1 MISFAEYAA
10 APFYPGCAAP
20 EVLKKCLAIIALVF
34 ITIINGLSVKAAQ
47 TMQIFFTVAKLC
59 LVAAII
65 IGGFIMIGQG
75 ETQNFEN
82 VFDQTT
88 TSASAWAIAI
98 YNGLT
103 YD

>member
-1 MISFAEYAA
+1 
-10 APFYPGCAAP
+10 
-20 EVLKKCLAIIALVF
+20 
-34 ITIINGLSVKAAQ
+34 
-47 TMQIFFTVAKLC
+47 MQIFFTVAKLC

-82 VFDQTT
+82 AFDQTT

-103 YD
+103 YDYSRIQKSAF